1 MEKCSE
7 NELESWKKR
16 HAELSN
22 NINRTLLTLLSF
34 GFFCALTLN
43 QPDEMVIKNG
53 GKVKIPFVDMQVDFL
68 TFLIIGP
75 IALLGI
81 TAYLILYLQDMKKY
95 DGLPCSEKQ
104 AYIFN
109 LDDKPAKLISSILF
123 FGFTPLILLMFYI
136 KTRINPSYAAYMAT
150 LMVLSTLTMAVY
162 FFYQQLQKKEA
173 VSAIAIIFVCGL
185 LLLPISPLFNLN
197 SRIPICVSGADL
209 ANLNLKDFRLAGAR
223 AEKTNFNESIFFRME
238 LTDLYAPHAE
248 FKNANFVG
256 ANLDRSDLGSAN
268 FEKAILSWSSMKGSR
283 LTGTVMKEAQMIETD
298 LTGATLVNVNL
309 ENANLSRAVFKEA
322 YLEHVIFNEADLTGA
337 IFEKAKL
344 FGANFGRARNLTQEQ
359 LNMACGDKDTIFAA
373 GLSIK
378 ECPSRIDR

>member
-123 FGFTPLILLMFYI
+123 FGFTP
-136 KTRINPSYAAYMAT
+136 
-150 LMVLSTLTMAVY
+150 
-162 FFYQQLQKKEA
+162 
-173 VSAIAIIFVCGL
+173 
-185 LLLPISPLFNLN
+185 
-197 SRIPICVSGADL
+197 
-209 ANLNLKDFRLAGAR
+209 
-223 AEKTNFNESIFFRME
+223 
-238 LTDLYAPHAE
+238 
-248 FKNANFVG
+248 
-256 ANLDRSDLGSAN
+256 
-268 FEKAILSWSSMKGSR
+268 
-283 LTGTVMKEAQMIETD
+283 
-298 LTGATLVNVNL
+298 
-309 ENANLSRAVFKEA
+309 
-322 YLEHVIFNEADLTGA
+322 
-337 IFEKAKL
+337 
-344 FGANFGRARNLTQEQ
+344 
-359 LNMACGDKDTIFAA
+359 
-373 GLSIK
+373 
-378 ECPSRIDR
+378 